1 MKTQDKTIIHP
12 KESYTCECGHGRLV
26 HVHSCFIKG
35 CKCRGFSERASIF
48 QETKETKETNMANH
62 NHEIKQP
69 ENGELYHPDSDPRKL
84 FDSCPACQ
92 ELMINWQWQIQ
103 NMMNIGA

>member
-1 MKTQDKTIIHP
+1 MT
-12 KESYTCECGHGRLV
+12 
-26 HVHSCFIKG
+26 
-35 CKCRGFSERASIF
+35 
-48 QETKETKETNMANH
+48 NH

-69 ENGELYHPDSDPRKL
+69 ENGELYHPESDPRKL

-103 NMMNIGA
+103 NMMVNGA